1 MVGLVEAEVTGF
13 ALAEEAGVAE
23 DAQVVGDS
31 RPADIHQVCRDVG
44 GGGLTPPDAG
54 EAGGPVVAGAARV
67 GGHTRPANTHRVC
80 RDAAGGELPPP
91 DGAQEGAPATSRH
104 T

>member
-31 RPADIHQVCRDVG
+31 RPADIRQVCRDV
-44 GGGLTPPDAG
+44 
-54 EAGGPVVAGAARV
+54 
-67 GGHTRPANTHRVC
+67 
-80 RDAAGGELPPP
+80 AGGELTLP
-91 DGAQEGAPATSRH
+91 DEAQDGAPARRRDGVEQGDSKAGARDH
-104 T
+104 CYQ